1 MTDGGSV
8 VVFDRSHASLR
19 YLALVTER
27 EPRFA
32 KAVADW
38 LDRADLP
45 FLLLG
50 STGDAEP
57 TQFALCARSTPHLLS
72 AMLEEAAALL
82 AADVR
87 EGCLATA
94 VDESLNELVAV
105 AWSELLSLEPL
116 PRRNPVRPPPPDS
129 YMRTVG
135 LSTRT

>member
-1 MTDGGSV
+1 MNDGGSV

-19 YLALVTER
+19 FLALVTER

-50 STGDAEP
+50 STSGAVP
-57 TQFALCARSTPHLLS
+57 TLFALCARSTPHLL
-72 AMLEEAAALL
+72 ADMLERATALL
-82 AADVR
+82 AEDMRA
-87 EGCLATA
+87 GCLATA

-105 AWSELLSLEPL
+105 AWSELLSLQPL
-116 PRRNPVRPPPPDS
+116 PRTSYSRPPSPSS
-129 YMRTVG
+129 YAQTVG

>member
-1 MTDGGSV
+1 MNDGGSV

-27 EPRFA
+27 EPRFTRS
-32 KAVADW
+32 VADW

-50 STGDAEP
+50 STGGPEP
-57 TQFALCARSTPHLLS
+57 TQFALCARSTSHLL
-72 AMLEEAAALL
+72 ADMLEEAAALL

-94 VDESLNELVAV
+94 VDEALNELVAA
-105 AWSELLSLEPL
+105 AWSEILALDLS
-116 PRRNPVRPPPPDS
+116 PRTSHPRPPPTS
-129 YMRTVG
+129 AYMKTVG